1 MHACACLCALVHK
14 AHAHCDCCDV
24 MHACG
29 GLCFL
34 VHKADGDCEYC
45 EARCMRVLVCV
56 FLCTRRMLNVIAVR
70 HDAWSCLFVW
80 SCAQGACSCVVA
92 ARRCMRVLACVLLCT
107 RRMDTDYCE
116 AMLACVGVC
125 VWACARRMVTVILLA
140 FLQFMLFI
148 VVCPVRPSVSVL

>member
-1 MHACACLCALVHK
+1 MHACGCLCFVVHKADGDCDCCEARYMELLVCVVLCTKRMLMCGCCEAMHACACLCALVHK

-34 VHKADGDCEYC
+34 VHKADGDCDYC

-70 HDAWSCLFVW
+70 HDAGRCLFVC
-80 SCAQGACSCVVA
+80 SCAQGTWS
-92 ARRCMRVLACVLLCT
+92 L
-107 RRMDTDYCE
+107 
-116 AMLACVGVC
+116 
-125 VWACARRMVTVILLA
+125 
-140 FLQFMLFI
+140 
-148 VVCPVRPSVSVL
+148 